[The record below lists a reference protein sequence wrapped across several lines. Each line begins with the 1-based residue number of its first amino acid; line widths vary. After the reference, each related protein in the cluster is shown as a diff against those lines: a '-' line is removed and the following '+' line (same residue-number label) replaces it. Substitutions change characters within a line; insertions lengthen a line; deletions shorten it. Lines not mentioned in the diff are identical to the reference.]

1 MKHIASFRPR
11 FFEVFRGYS
20 RQTFSADLMAGLVVG
35 IVALPLAIAFG
46 IASGVSPEKGNH
58 HGRGRGVRRL
68 AAGRKPGTDRRPYGC
83 LHRHRLRRRPAI
95 RRNGAA
101 GCDVHGRRAA
111 GRDGAV
117 QTRRRHP
124 VHSLS
129 RRGGVHSRHRPDDFH
144 DADRRPVR
152 DEFRRGTR
160 AGGFHRQVDA
170 LFPPFRFGQ
179 LGEPGRGDGQH
190 PADCPYTQVLAPYPG
205 VAGGHRRAD
214 GRGLGASNV
223 CGHGGRRYHRRPLY
237 DPCRIA
243 CRSHARDGLGGDAQP
258 VPRGFDHCAAGG
270 LSNPCFRRRSPTV

>member
-1 MKHIASFRPR
+1 MPK
-11 FFEVFRGYS
+11 RGYKPKIAYFC
-20 RQTFSADLMAGLVVG
+20 TFKFLTVNETYRIVPSPVLRSVPGLFASDVFGRPDGRPGRWHRGPAAGYRLRYRFG
-35 IVALPLAIAFG
+35 RVAR
-46 IASGVSPEKGNH
+46 KGNH

-95 RRNGAA
+95 RRNRAA

-111 GRDGAV
+111 GRDGVV

-160 AGGFHRQVDA
+160 AGDFIGKWM
-170 LFPPFRFGQ
+170 LYFRHFGSVNW
-179 LGEPGRGDGQH
+179 
-190 PADCPYTQVLAPYPG
+190 ANLAVG
-205 VAGGHRRAD
+205 WA
-214 GRGLGASNV
+214 AS
-223 CGHGGRRYHRRPLY
+223 C
-237 DPCRIA
+237 
-243 CRSHARDGLGGDAQP
+243 
-258 VPRGFDHCAAGG
+258 
-270 LSNPCFRRRSPTV
+270 